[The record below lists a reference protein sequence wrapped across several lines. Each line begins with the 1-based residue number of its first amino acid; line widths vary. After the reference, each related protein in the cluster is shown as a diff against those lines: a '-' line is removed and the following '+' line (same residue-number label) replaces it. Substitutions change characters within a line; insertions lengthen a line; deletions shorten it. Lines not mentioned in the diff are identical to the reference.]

1 MPELFEAACAA
12 DPGAIAV
19 VHGGTELTYAELD
32 ARANR
37 LAWRLIDGGVGPGD
51 LVGLAVPRSPEMIVA
66 WLGVLKSG
74 AAYLPIDPGY
84 PADRIALIL
93 GDARPAV
100 VVTTEAVAATLDA
113 DVLLID
119 DATAD
124 IGPTDA
130 DRTRP
135 LSLDDAAYVIFT
147 SGSTGTPKGVVVTH
161 RGVGGMAAEHIDRLL
176 IGPGSRFLLAVSI
189 SFDVSM
195 ADIAMTLFAGAT
207 LVVPGPDEQM
217 AGDVLADV
225 IERHGVTHTDLVA
238 AMLASLPDRP
248 LPTMTSVIVGG
259 EACSR
264 ELAARWAPGRRLV
277 HVYGPTESTVVAT
290 MSEPATGDAAPPMGR
305 PIRGVA
311 AHVLDAAL
319 RPVPDGEP
327 GELYLAGAGLARG
340 YLNRP
345 ALTAERFV
353 ANPFDAPG
361 TRMYRTGDLVKRL
374 PSGDLVFVGRADN
387 QVKVRGFRIE
397 LGEIEATISGHPAVR
412 SAAVVVNE
420 DAAQKRLV
428 AYVVPDGRPVDPAEV
443 RAHAA
448 ETLPEYMV
456 PAAVVVLDEFPLTPN
471 GKLDRK
477 ALPAP
482 DFAAVA
488 SHRGPRTP
496 REEALCGLFADVLGL
511 PRIGIDDSFFDLG
524 GDSIVSIQLVSR
536 ARRAGIDF
544 TPHEVFT
551 HRTIERLAAV
561 ARDTGA
567 VEVEAPGAGIGAVPL
582 TPIMHWLRDRGGPI
596 DAFHQ
601 SMLVQVPADLGLE
614 RLTAALRAVIDRHDM
629 LRSRLGRDGT
639 QWTLEVQDV
648 GAVTDCLTRVDV
660 SGLGDDELARVV
672 AEESERA
679 VADLDPERGVMLRAV
694 WFDRGPL
701 RQGRLL
707 LCLQHLVVDGVTWR
721 ILVPDLAEAWAD
733 LGTPPELVA
742 TSFRRWAQHQA
753 ERAHDPAVVAETER
767 WQQILATPDPLL
779 SSRPLDPARDV
790 VGTERSVTMT
800 LPEEQTAALLT
811 AAPAA
816 FHAGVEDILVTALGL
831 AVAAWRRDRGLSD
844 STQVVLDLEGHGRR
858 EEDAAGMDLSR
869 TIGWFT
875 SIRPVR
881 LDLGAVDW
889 ASVWSGGAAV
899 AGVVKRVKEQLRAGS
914 TGQTFG
920 LLRHLNDDTAPALAA
935 LGTPQIEFNYLGRF
949 GVPAEG
955 TDWAAAPE
963 TAALGE
969 GEDPGIPFAHLLEI
983 NAITEDQPTGPRLS
997 VTWAWPGELLAEG
1010 DVRRLGELWFRALTA
1025 IATHT
1030 GKPAAGGHTPSDFPL
1045 ASVTQSDIDRLE
1057 AAHPDLADVWPV
1069 TPLQD
1074 GLLFHS
1080 LYEDSADVYLT
1091 QLVVGLDGPLDTDR
1105 LRAAADA
1112 VLRDHPQLRVA
1123 YRHEGLSAPLAVV
1136 PARVSAPFEVVD
1148 LTAGDAAA
1156 GMARLLAA
1164 DRARRFD
1171 LAEPP
1176 LVRFTV
1182 VRVGEAAR
1190 QLVITSHH
1198 LMLDGWSMP
1207 VLLREL
1213 LDRYTGA
1220 AIVPA
1225 TPYPAYLAWLD
1236 RQDRA
1241 AAERAWRDLLAGVD
1255 EPTLVAAA
1263 AQGTRSVRSQDL
1275 VVEVPEELTAALVAT
1290 ARGCQLTMNTVV
1302 QGAWAM
1308 LVGSLT
1314 GRSDVLFGTSVGGRP
1329 AEVVGMDS
1337 MLGMFVGTMPV
1348 RVRLDP
1354 ARSVAAVLADLQDQL
1369 SAMTPHAYVGLAEPQ
1384 RAAGIG
1390 ELFDTLTVFAS
1401 YADHADLSADGLRVT
1416 GIEELDAIH
1425 YPLGL
1430 AATPGP
1436 RLRLRLCYRPD
1447 VYSTVDAEAIV
1458 ARLVRLLESFAA
1470 DPTVPLSRVDVLT
1483 AGERAL
1489 VLDGWN
1495 DTGTAAT
1502 PATLPALVEAQV
1514 RRTPHGDAVVF
1525 GDTVFS
1531 YAQVNAAA
1539 NRLAHHLI
1547 GRGVGP
1553 ETRVAL
1559 ALPRSAELIV
1569 AWLAVLKTGAAYVP
1583 VDPGYPAER
1592 IEFMLADATP
1602 AVVLTTTEQAD
1613 SKIGTALIEED
1624 DRRAAPVITL
1634 DTLDLDGAPETD
1646 PTDADRVRPLSVRHP
1661 AYVIYTSG
1669 STGTPKGVV
1678 VTHHG
1683 VADVAAVH
1691 IDRMRLDE
1699 TSRFLLAVSI
1709 SFDVS
1714 MADIAMTLS
1723 CGAALVLPPPGSTLA
1738 GAELAALVD
1747 DHKVTHTD
1755 LVAPMLASLPDGDL
1769 PTLRGFVV
1777 GGEACPG
1784 ELVARWS
1791 PGRRMMHVYG
1801 PTESTVVATMS
1812 DPLSGADAPPIGR
1825 PIPGTSA
1832 YVLDAALRP
1841 VAPGVVGEL
1850 YLAGAG
1856 LARGYLARPGLTS
1869 ERFVAN
1875 PFALDGARM
1884 YRTGDLVR
1892 WTATGNIEFVGRAD
1906 HQVKIRGFRIE
1917 LGEVEAAVA
1926 ACPGVRQAAV
1936 AAIAGRGGAKSLVAY
1951 VVAEPGET
1959 VDPVALRA
1967 LLGTRLPEHM
1977 VPAAVVGLA
1986 AFPLTASGKLDRRAL
2001 PAPDLAASA
2010 AVSRPPRTPR
2020 EEILCDLFAEV
2031 LGVATIGVDDN
2042 FFDLG
2047 GHSLLATRVVGRV
2060 RSVFGTDLTIGALF
2074 AAPTVGGLAEAI
2086 DTTAAVAA
2094 PLRPV
2099 ARPETVPLSFA
2110 QQRLWFL
2117 NRFED
2122 AGALYNVPT
2131 ALRLSGPL
2139 DVAALGAALGDVVA
2153 RHEVLRTV
2161 LPERDGTAHQVVL
2174 DPPSFRLDPHDVEP
2188 SALAARVQVAADTGF
2203 DLTVDLPVRATLF
2216 RTAPTEH
2223 VLLLVLHH
2231 VAGDEGSLAPLLR
2244 DLGTAYTARAA
2255 GGVPQWASL
2264 PVQYADYSL
2273 WQREVLGE
2281 ESDSDSPLAAQ
2292 LRFWRQELT
2301 GLPDQIDLPLDRP
2314 RPAVAS
2320 NRAGEV
2326 AFGIDARLHAA
2337 LVELARA
2344 NQCSV
2349 FMVVHAALAALLT
2362 RLGAG
2367 TDIPIGSPIT
2377 GRSDEALDELVGFF
2391 VNTLVLRA
2399 DTSGDLTFAELL
2411 GRVRRADLEAY
2422 ANADVPFERLV
2433 EAVNPVRSLSRHP
2446 LFQVMLAAVTEGPG
2460 GFEVPDLVVEPG
2472 PVTAA
2477 TAKFD
2482 LTLHYSARRAE
2493 DGGSAGMDF
2502 LLVYAADL
2510 FDHPTAR
2517 ALGDRLVTVL
2527 EQVAADSAVRV
2538 QALEV
2543 VGRGERHMLVTGV
2556 NDTAVEIPDL
2566 RVHEVIE
2573 RHARQTP
2580 DAVALVFRDTEITY
2594 AELNASANQLA
2605 RWLCAAG
2612 VGDGDLVGLCVD
2624 RGPDMVVALLAVLKA
2639 GAGYVPIDPEHPVG
2653 RVRAIV
2659 AEAELTWVV
2668 TQPASAGMFDGVDHV
2683 LLIDEQIDGAAA
2695 ESREDLIVPGGPRS
2709 TACVLFTSGSTGR
2722 PKGVVSSHRAITR
2735 TFLGQ
2740 GYLDFGPDQV
2750 WVQAAPVSWDGAV
2763 LELFGALLPG
2773 GTIVLQPGQSPEP
2786 AEIARLVARHGV
2798 TTLFLS
2804 AGLLAVMVDVHPE
2817 AFDAVAQVITGGDV
2831 PSAHHIA
2838 ELLRRRPELPVVN
2851 AYGPVEGMVLATSH
2865 RIRAED
2871 TERAPLPIGLPVA
2884 NSSVYLLDAE
2894 LRLVPPGVAGELYIG
2909 GAGLA
2914 DGYRGEPGMTA
2925 TRFVAHPFGT
2935 PGERLYRTGDLA
2947 RWRPDGMLEFLG
2959 RADHQVKIRGFRIEL
2974 GEVEAAVVAHPAVSA
2989 AAVLAREDRPGDK
3002 RLVAYVVGAA
3012 LDTEAVSDGEDRP
3025 GDMRLV
3031 ADVVG
3036 AVLDTEAIRERVA
3049 RTLPDFMVPSAWV
3062 ELAELP
3068 LTGNGKLDRA
3078 ALPAPDW
3085 RQAPS
3090 RRPATPTE
3098 SVLCGLFAELT
3109 GLPEVGADDNFFAIG
3124 GHSLLAT
3131 RLVGRIRSALGVEM
3145 GIRAVFE
3152 APTAAALALRLADAT
3167 TSSRVA
3173 LRPMSRPDR
3182 VPLSFAQRRLWFVNQ
3197 FDTAAAM
3204 SNVPLAL
3211 RLRGDLDVAALR
3223 LAIADVTERHEP
3235 LRTIFPVVD
3244 DEPYQEV
3251 LAAASVDLP
3260 VCDLAEADLAVT
3272 VAAAASTGFDL
3283 AVEPPLRAELFRLGE
3298 RDHVL
3303 LIVMHHIATDGWSL
3317 APFTADLG
3325 AAYAARVQKD
3335 RPQWTPLPVQYA
3347 DFTLWQLELLGG
3359 ETDADSPAGKSL
3371 AHWRSALAGV
3381 PDRLDLPADHTRPAL
3396 ARHRGDAVDF
3406 TVDPGLHERIL
3417 GLAADTGT
3425 SVFMVLHAALA
3436 ALLTRLGAGTDIPI
3450 GSPIAGRTDAALDD
3464 LVGFFVNTLVLRVD
3478 TGGQPTFRELLD
3490 RVREVDLTA
3499 YAHQDVPFERIV
3511 EAVSPT
3517 RSLSHH
3523 PLFQVLLA
3531 LQNTESGAVELPGL
3545 DVAEQEIPVET
3556 AKYDLSFMLAER
3568 PDLGIDGSLTYDVD
3582 LFDRATARTLADR
3595 LVCLLDAAVAAPDE
3609 RVGALDILTPHERAR
3624 LVERAGT
3631 PAAETTLP
3639 DLVAGQAARTP
3650 NRPAVRVDGVELSY
3664 RDLNERANRLAGR
3677 LAELGA
3683 GPERIVAVVL
3693 PRSADLVVTLL
3704 AVLKSGAAYLPID
3717 PDYPTARVGYMLADA
3732 KPTLV
3737 VTTAALAADFAGFAV
3752 FVPDADDIARH
3763 SPQDP
3768 LVPGRRGTDPAYVI
3782 YTSGSTGR
3790 PKGVVIEH
3798 RALAAYLGW
3807 AGVGYPDAAGVAL
3820 VHSPVAFD
3828 LTVTV
3833 LWGPLITGG
3842 CVHLAALDDT
3852 GGTVESLRRAPVTM
3866 LKGTPSH
3873 LPLLS
3878 ALPDEFAPSGTLIV
3892 AGEALH
3898 GAQIEPWRARHS
3910 DVTVINSY
3918 GPTEITVSCMEYRVE
3933 PGDPLPAGPVPIGTP
3948 FDHVRLYVLDAGL
3961 MPVPDQVVGELY
3973 IGGAG
3978 LARGYLN
3985 RPALTAERFVA
3996 NPFVPGARLYR
4007 TGDLVRRRADGTMV
4021 FVGRVDHQVKVRGFR
4036 IELGEIESR
4045 LVAHEDVRRATVI
4058 VREDRPGDQRI
4069 VAYVVGPVDS
4079 LAAHVAAALPEA
4091 MVPSAFVEVDE
4102 IPLTPNGKVDRAAL
4116 PAPDAPTTTGRA
4128 PSTAVERALCEVF
4141 ADVLGVPEVGLDDG
4155 FFDLGGHSLL
4165 TTRVISRVHAVLG
4178 VRLGLRALFE
4188 TPTVA
4193 GLASRI
4199 AEGAPTGG
4207 DALDVLLPLRAGGD
4221 LPPLFCVHPAAG
4233 ISWVYSGLLRHL
4245 DPRRPV
4251 YGLQARGLT
4260 EPVTADVA
4268 DMARDYVAAIR
4279 RVRPT
4284 GPYHLLGWSFG
4295 GLVAHEMA
4303 SVLRSAGEEVAF
4315 LGLMDSYPASARGTD
4330 YPDPPV
4336 DVSAALCGVLDS
4348 LGFPQAEG
4356 PLTVADALAE
4366 LRAADSPLAELGES
4380 GIAAVAGVFAATV
4393 EASARHTPATFD
4405 GDVLFFAATACRAPG
4420 LTAQAWRPYVAGHV
4434 EELPIDCT
4442 HGAMT
4447 QPRPLAEIGK
4457 AIAARLDPATDEGQ
4471 P

>member
-1 MPELFEAACAA
+1 
-12 DPGAIAV
+12 
-19 VHGGTELTYAELD
+19 
-32 ARANR
+32 
-37 LAWRLIDGGVGPGD
+37 
-51 LVGLAVPRSPEMIVA
+51 
-66 WLGVLKSG
+66 
-74 AAYLPIDPGY
+74 
-84 PADRIALIL
+84 
-93 GDARPAV
+93 
-100 VVTTEAVAATLDA
+100 
-113 DVLLID
+113 
-119 DATAD
+119 
-124 IGPTDA
+124 
-130 DRTRP
+130 
-135 LSLDDAAYVIFT
+135 
-147 SGSTGTPKGVVVTH
+147 
-161 RGVGGMAAEHIDRLL
+161 
-176 IGPGSRFLLAVSI
+176 
-189 SFDVSM
+189 
-195 ADIAMTLFAGAT
+195 
-207 LVVPGPDEQM
+207 
-217 AGDVLADV
+217 
-225 IERHGVTHTDLVA
+225 
-238 AMLASLPDRP
+238 MLASLPDRP

-305 PIRGVA
+305 PIRGVDG
-311 AHVLDAAL
+311 HVLDAEL
-319 RPVPDGEP
+319 RPVRDGEP

-345 ALTAERFV
+345 GLTAERFV
-353 ANPFDAPG
+353 ANPFDPSGA
-361 TRMYRTGDLVKRL
+361 RMYRTGDLVKRL

-412 SAAVVVNE
+412 SAAVIVNE
-420 DAAQKRLV
+420 DVPGQKRLV
-428 AYVVPDGRPVDPAEV
+428 AYVVPDGQSVDPAQV

-456 PAAVVVLDEFPLTPN
+456 PSAVVVLDEFPLTPN
-471 GKLDRK
+471 GKLDRR

-482 DFAAVA
+482 DFAAAA
-488 SHRGPRTP
+488 SHRDPRTP
-496 REEALCGLFADVLGL
+496 REETLCGLFGDVLGL
-511 PRIGIDDSFFDLG
+511 PRVGIDDSFFDLG

-536 ARRAGIDF
+536 ARRLGMEF

-561 ARDTGA
+561 ARETGA
-567 VEVEAPGAGIGAVPL
+567 IEAEAPDAGIGEVPL

-596 DAFHQ
+596 DGFHQ
-601 SMLVQVPADLGLE
+601 SMLLQVPADLGLD
-614 RLTAALRAVIDRHDM
+614 RLTRALGTVLDQHDM
-629 LRSRLGRDGT
+629 LRARLGRDGT
-639 QWTLEVQDV
+639 QWTLEVRPV
-648 GAVTDCLTRVDV
+648 GAVAAADLLTHIDV
-660 SGLGDDELARVV
+660 SALDDGASARTV

-679 VADLDPERGVMLRAV
+679 VAALDPDAGVMLRAV
-694 WFDRGPL
+694 WFDHGPT

-707 LCLQHLVVDGVTWR
+707 LCLQHLIVDGVTWR
-721 ILVPDLAEAWAD
+721 ILVPDLSEAWAD
-733 LGTPPELVA
+733 PDATPEPVG

-753 ERAHDPAVVAETER
+753 ERANDPAVVAETER
-767 WQQILATPDPLL
+767 WQRILATPDPLL
-779 SSRPLDPARDV
+779 SSRALDPARDV
-790 VGTERSVTMT
+790 VATAREVTMT
-800 LPEEQTAALLT
+800 LGEEQTAALLT

-816 FHAGVEDILVTALGL
+816 FHAGVEDVLVAALGL
-831 AVAAWRRDRGLSD
+831 AVAAWRRDRGLGESN
-844 STQVVLDLEGHGRR
+844 QVLLDLEGHGRR
-858 EEDAAGMDLSR
+858 EEDAPGMDLSR

-889 ASVWSGGAAV
+889 ASVWSGGPAV
-899 AGVVKRVKEQLRAGS
+899 ARVIKRVKEQVRAGS
-914 TGQTFG
+914 TGQVHG
-920 LLRHLNDDTAPALAA
+920 LLRHLNPDTAPVLAA

-949 GVPAEG
+949 GVPALG

-963 TAALGE
+963 TAALDE
-969 GEDPGIPFAHLLEI
+969 GEEPGIPFAHLLEI
-983 NAITEDQPTGPRLS
+983 NAVTEDHPSGPRLS
-997 VTWAWPGELLAEG
+997 VTWAWPGDLLAEA

-1025 IATHT
+1025 IAAHT
-1030 GKPAAGGHTPSDFPL
+1030 AAPGAGGHTPSDFPL
-1045 ASVTQSDIDRLE
+1045 ADVTQSDIERLE
-1057 AAHPDLADVWPV
+1057 SAHPDLADLWPV

-1080 LYEDSADVYLT
+1080 LFAEGSQDVYLT

-1105 LRAAADA
+1105 LRTAADA
-1112 VLRDHPQLRVA
+1112 VLRDHAQLRVA
-1123 YRHEGLSAPLAVV
+1123 YEHDGLSAPLAVV
-1136 PARVSAPFEVVD
+1136 VGRVSAPWAVVD
-1148 LTAGDAAA
+1148 LTGEDAEA
-1156 GMARLLAA
+1156 GMARVLAD
-1164 DRARRFD
+1164 DRALGFD
-1171 LAEPP
+1171 LTRSP

-1182 VRVGEAAR
+1182 AETGADTYR
-1190 QLVITSHH
+1190 LVITSHH

-1220 AIVPA
+1220 SITPA
-1225 TPYPAYLAWLD
+1225 TPYPSYLSWLD
-1236 RQDRA
+1236 SQDRA
-1241 AAERAWRDLLAGVD
+1241 AACQAWRDLLADVD
-1255 EPTLVAAA
+1255 EPTLVAPA
-1263 AQGTRSVRSQDL
+1263 AQGSRTLRSQDL
-1275 VVEVPEELTAALVAT
+1275 IVELPEDLTTALAAT

-1302 QGAWAM
+1302 QGAWAI

-1314 GRSDVLFGTSVGGRP
+1314 GRSDVLFGTSVAGRP
-1329 AEVVGMDS
+1329 PEVAGMDS
-1337 MLGMFVGTMPV
+1337 LLGMFVGTMPV

-1354 ARSVAAVLADLQDQL
+1354 AMSMAAVFAEVQDQL
-1369 SAMTPHAYVGLAEPQ
+1369 SAMTPHAYVGLAECQ

-1401 YADHADLSADGLRVT
+1401 YADNTDLGAGELRVT
-1416 GIEELDAIH
+1416 EVDELDAIH

-1436 RLRLRLCYRPD
+1436 RLRLRLCHRPD
-1447 VYSTVDAEAIV
+1447 VYPVAEAEKIV
-1458 ARLVRLLESFAA
+1458 ARLVQLLESFATE
-1470 DPTVPLSRVDVLT
+1470 PTAALGGLDVLS

-1489 VLDGWN
+1489 VLREWN
-1495 DTGTAAT
+1495 DTGASET
-1502 PATLPALVEAQV
+1502 PTTLPDLVQAQV
-1514 RRTPHGDAVVF
+1514 RRTPDGDAVVF
-1525 GDTVFS
+1525 GDTVLS
-1531 YAQVNAAA
+1531 YAQLNAAA

-1547 GRGVGP
+1547 GQGVGP
-1553 ETRVAL
+1553 ETRVAF
-1559 ALPRSAELIV
+1559 ALPRSVELIV
-1569 AWLAVLKTGAAYVP
+1569 AWLAILKTGAAYVP

-1592 IEFMLADATP
+1592 IRFMLTDAAP
-1602 AVVLTTTEQAD
+1602 SVVLTTSGLAAGLPAD
-1613 SKIGTALIEED
+1613 VVA
-1624 DRRAAPVITL
+1624 L
-1634 DTLDLDGAPETD
+1634 DTLDLDGYPATD

-1691 IDRMRLDE
+1691 VDRMLIDE

-1723 CGAALVLPPPGSTLA
+1723 CGAALVLPPPGCTLA
-1738 GAELAALVD
+1738 GDELAALVN

-1812 DPLSGADAPPIGR
+1812 DPLSGSAAPPIGR
-1825 PIPGTSA
+1825 PIPGTNA
-1832 YVLDAALRP
+1832 FVLDAALRP

-1856 LARGYLARPGLTS
+1856 LARGYLDRPGLTS

-1875 PFALDGARM
+1875 PFAADGARM

-1892 WTATGNIEFVGRAD
+1892 WTVAGNLEFVGRAD
-1906 HQVKIRGFRIE
+1906 QQVKIRGFRIE
-1917 LGEVEAAVA
+1917 LGEIEAAVA
-1926 ACPGVRQAAV
+1926 GCPGVRQAAV
-1936 AAIAGRGGAKSLVAY
+1936 AAVAGRGGVKSLVAY

-1959 VDPVALRA
+1959 LEPVGLRA
-1967 LLGTRLPEHM
+1967 LLGTSLPEHM
-1977 VPAAVVGLA
+1977 VPAAVVVLA

-2001 PAPDLAASA
+2001 PAPDLTSGT
-2010 AVSRPPRTPR
+2010 VSRPPRTPR

-2031 LGVATIGVDDN
+2031 LGVAKIGVDDN

-2074 AAPTVGGLAEAI
+2074 AAPTVAGLAEAI

-2099 ARPETVPLSFA
+2099 PRPETVPLSFA

-2122 AGALYNVPT
+2122 AGATYNVPT
-2131 ALRLSGPL
+2131 ALRLTGPL
-2139 DVAALGAALGDVVA
+2139 DTAALGIAIGDVVA

-2161 LPERDGTAHQVVL
+2161 LPESDGTAHQVVL
-2174 DPPSFRLDPHDVEP
+2174 DAPEFRLEPHDIEP
-2188 SALAARVQVAADTGF
+2188 SELAARVQAAADARF
-2203 DLTVDLPVRATLF
+2203 DLTTDLPIRAALL

-2223 VLLLVLHH
+2223 VLVLVLHH

-2244 DLGTAYTARAA
+2244 DLGTAYAARVA
-2255 GGVPQWASL
+2255 GVLPGWAPL
-2264 PVQYADYSL
+2264 PVQYADYTL
-2273 WQREVLGE
+2273 WQREVLGQ
-2281 ESDSDSPLAAQ
+2281 ESDSDSQLAGQ
-2292 LRFWRQELT
+2292 LAFWRRELA
-2301 GLPDQIDLPLDRP
+2301 GLPDQIDLPADRP

-2320 NRAGEV
+2320 NRAGET
-2326 AFGIDARLHAA
+2326 AFAVDAELHAA

-2344 NQCSV
+2344 NQCSL

-2367 TDIPIGSPIT
+2367 TDVPIGSPIT
-2377 GRSDEALDELVGFF
+2377 GRSDEALDDLVGFF
-2391 VNTLVLRA
+2391 VNTLVLRT
-2399 DTSGDLTFAELL
+2399 DTSGDLTFADLL

-2446 LFQVMLAAVTEGPG
+2446 LFQVMLAAVADAPAGPD
-2460 GFEVPDLVVEPG
+2460 GFAAPDLLVEPG
-2472 PVTAA
+2472 PVASA

-2482 LTLHYSARRAE
+2482 LTLHFTARRAA

-2510 FDHPTAR
+2510 FDADTVR
-2517 ALGDRLVTVL
+2517 ALGGRLRSVL
-2527 EQVAADSAVRV
+2527 AQVAGNPATRV
-2538 QALEV
+2538 HALEV
-2543 VGRGERHMLVTGV
+2543 VDAEERLELVGAV
-2556 NDTAVEIPDL
+2556 NDTAVVIPDL

-2573 RHARQTP
+2573 EHARLTP
-2580 DAVALVFRDTEITY
+2580 DTVALVFRGAETTY
-2594 AELNASANQLA
+2594 SALNAAANRFA
-2605 RWLCAAG
+2605 RSLRAAG
-2612 VGDGDLVGLCVD
+2612 VGAGDLVGLCVD
-2624 RGPDMVVALLAVLKA
+2624 RGPEMVVALLGVLKA
-2639 GAGYVPIDPEHPVG
+2639 GAGYVPIDPEHPEG
-2653 RVRAIV
+2653 RVHAIV
-2659 AEAELTWVV
+2659 AEAELAWVL
-2668 TQPASAGMFDGVDHV
+2668 TQPPSAGMFDGVDHV
-2683 LLIDEQIDGAAA
+2683 LLVEDQIKVAADED
-2695 ESREDLIVPGGPRS
+2695 DLGIPGGPGS

-2722 PKGVVSSHRAITR
+2722 PKGVVSSHRSITR

-2740 GYLDFGPDQV
+2740 SYLDFGPEQV

-2786 AEIARLVARHGV
+2786 AEIARIVARHDV
-2798 TTLFLS
+2798 STLFLS

-2817 AFDAVAQVITGGDV
+2817 VFDSVSQVVTGGDV

-2838 ELLRRRPELPVVN
+2838 ELLRRRPDLPVVN

-2865 RIRAED
+2865 RIRLED
-2871 TERAPLPIGLPVA
+2871 TERAPLPIGRPVA
-2884 NSSVYLLDAE
+2884 NSSVYVLDAE

-2925 TRFVAHPFGT
+2925 TRFVAHPFGA

-2947 RWRPDGMLEFLG
+2947 RWRPDGLLEFLG

-2974 GEVEAAVVAHPAVSA
+2974 GEIEAAILAHPAVSA
-2989 AAVLAREDRPGDK
+2989 AAALAREDRPGDK
-3002 RLVAYVVGAA
+3002 RLVAYVVAA
-3012 LDTEAVSDGEDRP
+3012 PDAKLDVDALRDH
-3025 GDMRLV
+3025 V
-3031 ADVVG
+3031 AK
-3036 AVLDTEAIRERVA
+3036 
-3049 RTLPDFMVPSAWV
+3049 TLPDFMVPSAWV

-3068 LTGNGKLDRA
+3068 LTGNGKLDRR

-3085 RQAPS
+3085 RSEPS
-3090 RRPATPTE
+3090 RAAATPTE

-3131 RLVGRIRSALGVEM
+3131 RLVGRIRSALGVEV

-3152 APTAAALALRLADAT
+3152 APTVAVLAARLAEPAT
-3167 TSSRVA
+3167 ASGRAA
-3173 LRPMSRPDR
+3173 LRPMPRPDR

-3211 RLRGDLDVAALR
+3211 RLRGALDIEALR
-3223 LAIADVTERHEP
+3223 LALADLTERHEP
-3235 LRTIFPVVD
+3235 LRTVFPVVD
-3244 DEPYQEV
+3244 DEPFQLVLDPAPVDVPVRDIGEAEV
-3251 LAAASVDLP
+3251 ADAIATAAA
-3260 VCDLAEADLAVT
+3260 
-3272 VAAAASTGFDL
+3272 TGFDL
-3283 AVEPPLRAELFRLGE
+3283 AVEPPLRAEVFRLGAG
-3298 RDHVL
+3298 DHVL
-3303 LIVMHHIATDGWSL
+3303 LVVTHHIATDGWSL

-3325 AAYAARVQKD
+3325 AAYAARIDGD

-3347 DFTLWQLELLGG
+3347 DFTLWQRELLGA
-3359 ETDADSPAGKSL
+3359 EADPDSPAGKSL
-3371 AHWRSALAGV
+3371 AHWRSALAGT
-3381 PDRLDLPADHTRPAL
+3381 PDVLTLPADRPRPPV
-3396 ARHRGDAVDF
+3396 ARHLGDAVDF
-3406 TVDPGLHERIL
+3406 VIDTELHQRV
-3417 GLAADTGT
+3417 LALATETGT

-3436 ALLTRLGAGTDIPI
+3436 AMLTRLGAGTDIPI
-3450 GSPIAGRTDAALDD
+3450 GSPIAGRTDGALDN

-3478 TGGQPTFRELLD
+3478 TGGEPTFRELLD

-3511 EAVSPT
+3511 EAVSPA
-3517 RSLSHH
+3517 RSMSHH

-3531 LQNTESGAVELPGL
+3531 LQNTASGAVELSGL
-3545 DVAEQEIPVET
+3545 EVAEQDIPVDT

-3568 PDLGIDGSLTYDVD
+3568 AGAGLDGSLTYDRD
-3582 LFDRATARTLADR
+3582 LFDRATAQALGDR
-3595 LVCLLDAAVAAPDE
+3595 LVRLLAAAVAAPDD
-3609 RVGALDILTPHERAR
+3609 RVGALDILAADERHTLLLGR
-3624 LVERAGT
+3624 NGSGLPSGD
-3631 PAAETTLP
+3631 TTLP
-3639 DLVAGQAARTP
+3639 DLIAAQAARTP
-3650 NRPAVRVDGVELSY
+3650 DSPAVRADGVKLSY
-3664 RDLNERANRLAGR
+3664 QDLNERANRLAGR
-3677 LAELGA
+3677 LIELGA

-3717 PDYPTARVGYMLADA
+3717 PDYPAARIEYMLSDA

-3737 VTTAALAADFAGFAV
+3737 VTTDALAAEFADFPV
-3752 FVPDADDIARH
+3752 FVPDDTASRSSADAV
-3763 SPQDP
+3763 
-3768 LVPGRRGTDPAYVI
+3768 VPGRRGSDPAYVI

-3798 RALAAYLGW
+3798 RSLAAYLAW

-3833 LWGPLITGG
+3833 LYAPLITGG
-3842 CVHLAALDDT
+3842 CVHLAALDDAD
-3852 GGTVESLRRAPVTM
+3852 TVTVDALRQAPATM

-3873 LPLLS
+3873 LPMLS
-3878 ALPDEFAPSGTLIV
+3878 ELPAEFSPSGTLMV

-3898 GAQIEPWRARHS
+3898 GAQLDAWRAAHP

-3933 PGDPLPAGPVPIGTP
+3933 PGDLLPDGAVPIGKP
-3948 FDHVRLYVLDAGL
+3948 FDHVQLYVLDAGL
-3961 MPVPDQVVGELY
+3961 APVPDLVVGELY

-4021 FVGRVDHQVKVRGFR
+4021 FVGRADHQVKVRGHR
-4036 IELGEIESR
+4036 VELGEIGAR
-4045 LVAHEDVRRATVI
+4045 LTAHDGIRRAAVI

-4069 VAYVVGPVDS
+4069 VAYVVGDADTAS
-4079 LAAHVAAALPEA
+4079 LGAFVSRSLPEA
-4091 MVPSAFVEVDE
+4091 MVPSAFVRLDE
-4102 IPLTPNGKVDRAAL
+4102 IPLTPNGKLDRAAL
-4116 PAPDAPTTTGRA
+4116 PAPDAPIPTGRA
-4128 PSTAVERALCEVF
+4128 PRTATERAVCEVL
-4141 ADVLGVPEVGLDDG
+4141 AEVLGLPEVGVDDG

-4165 TTRVISRVHAVLG
+4165 ATKVISRVHAVLG

-4188 TPTVA
+4188 TPTAA
-4193 GLASRI
+4193 GLAARV
-4199 AEGAPTGG
+4199 AENAPASG
-4207 DALDVLLPLRAGGD
+4207 DALDLLLPLRSGGD

-4245 DPRRPV
+4245 EPERPV

-4260 EPVTADVA
+4260 SPVESADVGE
-4268 DMARDYVAAIR
+4268 MAREYVEAIR
-4279 RVRPT
+4279 RVRPS

-4295 GLVAHEMA
+4295 GLVAHAMA
-4303 SVLRSAGEEVAF
+4303 TQLRAEGEEVAF
-4315 LGLMDSYPASARGTD
+4315 LGLMDSYPASARGD
-4330 YPDPPV
+4330 YPDSPPT
-4336 DVSAALCGVLDS
+4336 SALQGVLDS
-4348 LGFPQAEG
+4348 LGFPSDG
-4356 PLTVADALAE
+4356 PLTVTDALSA
-4366 LRAADSPLAELGES
+4366 LASMNSPLAELGET
-4380 GIAAVAGVFAATV
+4380 GISAVARVFAGTV
-4393 EASARHTPATFD
+4393 AASARHTPDTYD
-4405 GDVLFFAATACRAPG
+4405 GDVLFFSATADRAPG
-4420 LTAQAWRPYVAGHV
+4420 LPAPADAWRPYVDGTV
-4434 EELPIDCT
+4434 EEIQVDCT

-4447 QPRPLAEIGK
+4447 QPRPLAEIGQ
-4457 AIAARLDPATDEGQ
+4457 AVAARLTLVTDGGQ
-4471 P
+4471 R